1 MEATTK
7 ARSGAH
13 PAQGVRAW
21 LLEVDRAAGGA
32 LTSRLDNAPDADVVL
47 RGLRNREGREGN
59 RLRVRL
65 ARAGGDVVLAV
76 DEVFRGGRWV
86 PAEEARPS

>member
-1 MEATTK
+1 M
-7 ARSGAH
+7 
-13 PAQGVRAW
+13 VRAW
-21 LLEVDRAAGGA
+21 VMEVDRAAGGG
-32 LTSRLDNAPDADVVL
+32 LTSKVDDVRDADVVL
-47 RGLRNREGREGN
+47 GGIRRREGREGN